1 MRNVLVFMLAGL
13 GALTY
18 LTSCAMTASAP
29 VKTQLQIRQL
39 QTRVF
44 ETPDDKAVLKAMVNV
59 LQDDGYMIKD
69 TNTELGILSAV
80 KEYEEKLS
88 FWAKLDAATSSAE
101 RRGEL
106 VKSSVVEVSA
116 NISKHGEKCRVRA
129 NFQIKTIKRDG
140 TTKKVHQIVDEQ
152 HYTEFFAKVHKGI
165 FLDVDQGL

>member
-13 GALTY
+13 GPLTY

-59 LQDDGYMIKD
+59 LQDDGYIIKD
-69 TNTELGILSAV
+69 ANAELGILAAT
-80 KEYEEKLS
+80 KEYEEENPFFENL
-88 FWAKLDAATSSAE
+88 FVHPTRE
-101 RRGEL
+101 E
-106 VKSSVVEVSA
+106 KSSVVEVSA

-129 NFQIKTIKRDG
+129 NFQIKTFRVDG
-140 TTKKVHQIVDEQ
+140 SVKKAGRIEDEQ
-152 HYTEFFAKVHKGI
+152 HYTEFFTKVHKGI